1 MTRTTPG
8 AAANS
13 NSAPSSPPEPAS
25 AEDDQATDSTD
36 VTVLT
41 RPGDGTPPVITT
53 EAQLAEAIAALASGT
68 GPVAVD
74 AERANGFRYSQRAYL
89 IQLRREGSGSWLI
102 DPIPFG
108 DPADLS
114 PLADAIADAEWI
126 IHAASQDLPCLNEVR
141 MLPTSLFDTELA
153 GRLLGYPR
161 VALGTMLEEL
171 FSIRLL
177 KEHSAAD
184 WSTRPLPP
192 DWINY
197 AALDVELLIGLRD
210 RLSEELDSTGKA
222 EWARQEF
229 DALIAGAS
237 VPPEARPDPWR
248 RTSGIHKVRSRRG
261 LAIVRALW
269 QARDR
274 IAAELDRAPGKVLT
288 DLSIAEAGADQDLTP
303 RSIRAIPGF
312 RRRVAR
318 QYESTWTEEITTA
331 LALAETALPPMHI
344 ASDGPPQA
352 RLWASRDPVAA
363 KRLAR
368 VREVLT
374 KRATDLDLPAENLLT
389 PEYVRRLAWRPPD
402 PITAESVDAALAGYG
417 ARQWQRDL
425 TVDLIAPLLEP

>member
-1 MTRTTPG
+1 MTTTTPG
-8 AAANS
+8 AAG
-13 NSAPSSPPEPAS
+13 PARPLS
-25 AEDDQATDSTD
+25 DTDGDPTDSPD

-41 RPGDGTPPVITT
+41 RPAEGAPPIVATPDRL
-53 EAQLAEAIAALASGT
+53 EEAIASLRSGS

-89 IQLRREGSGSWLI
+89 IQLRREGSGTWLI

-114 PLADAIADAEWI
+114 PVADAITDAEWV

-141 MLPTSLFDTELA
+141 MLPRQLFDTELA

-184 WSTRPLPP
+184 WSTRPLPA
-192 DWINY
+192 DWITY
-197 AALDVELLIGLRD
+197 AALDVELLVGLRD
-210 RLSEELDSTGKA
+210 RLAEQLDEAGKS

-261 LAIVRALW
+261 LAVVRALW
-269 QARDR
+269 QTRDA

-288 DLSIAEAGADQDLTP
+288 DLSIAEAAGDQSLTP
-303 RSIRAIPGF
+303 RSFRGIGGF
-312 RRRVAR
+312 RRRLAR
-318 QYESTWTEEITTA
+318 QYEADWSDAIAAA
-331 LALAETALPPMHI
+331 LALPEADLPPMHI
-344 ASDGPPQA
+344 TSDGPPQA

-368 VREVLT
+368 VREALA
-374 KRATDLDLPAENLLT
+374 KRAAALDLPAENLLT
-389 PEYVRRLAWRPPD
+389 PEYVRRLAWRPPE
-402 PITAESVDAALAGYG
+402 PVNEEAVDAALAGYG
-417 ARQWQRDL
+417 ARAWQREL
-425 TVDLIAPLLEP
+425 AVPLITPLLTP

>member
-1 MTRTTPG
+1 MTRTPG
-8 AAANS
+8 AAAESSAHPNS
-13 NSAPSSPPEPAS
+13 VEPAS
-25 AEDDQATDSTD
+25 AEDGQATDSPV

-41 RPGDGTPPVITT
+41 RPGDGTPPVVTT
-53 EAQLAEAIAALASGT
+53 PEHLAEAIAALRTGT

-89 IQLRREGSGSWLI
+89 IQLRREGSGTWLI

-114 PLADAIADAEWI
+114 PVAEAIADAEWV

-141 MLPTSLFDTELA
+141 MLPDRLFDTELA

-161 VALGTMLEEL
+161 VALGTLLEEL
-171 FSIRLL
+171 FGIRLL

-192 DWINY
+192 DWVNY
-197 AALDVELLIGLRD
+197 AALDVELLVALRD
-210 RLSEELDSTGKA
+210 RLSEELEQTGKA
-222 EWARQEF
+222 DWARQEF

-237 VPPEARPDPWR
+237 QPPEARPDPWR

-261 LAIVRALW
+261 LAIVRGLW

-288 DLSIAEAGADQDLTP
+288 DLSIAEAAGDPDLTP

-318 QYESTWTEEITTA
+318 QYEATWADEIAAT
-331 LALAETALPPMHI
+331 LALTESELPPMHI

-363 KRLAR
+363 RRLAR
-368 VREVLT
+368 VREALT
-374 KRATDLDLPAENLLT
+374 KCAAELDLPAENLLT

-402 PITAESVDAALAGYG
+402 PITVEAVDLALTRYG
-417 ARQWQRDL
+417 ARDWQRDL
-425 TVDLIAPLLEP
+425 TVELITPLLEP